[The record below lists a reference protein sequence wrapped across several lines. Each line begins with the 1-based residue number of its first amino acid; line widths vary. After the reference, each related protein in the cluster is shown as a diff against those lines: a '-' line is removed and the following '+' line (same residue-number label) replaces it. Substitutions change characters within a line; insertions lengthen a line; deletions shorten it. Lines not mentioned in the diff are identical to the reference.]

1 MQDKIQN
8 QVLFRYVY
16 YLSFTLNLSTT
27 VKILCFLS
35 LLAGSGFSDIVLCFW
50 QVPNNSNTKKYLKSI
65 LQRGISLVGGT
76 AWPLIHS
83 SNTNNRGALAS
94 LSNINW
100 IKYNQ
105 KKSEVKGNVKA
116 EWLAEIS
123 KKEPKRNDLL
133 VFVLYHISRSFDN
146 TKKND
151 TNTRR

>member
-1 MQDKIQN
+1 M
-8 QVLFRYVY
+8 
-16 YLSFTLNLSTT
+16 
-27 VKILCFLS
+27 
-35 LLAGSGFSDIVLCFW
+35 
-50 QVPNNSNTKKYLKSI
+50 
-65 LQRGISLVGGT
+65 QRGISLVGGT
-76 AWPLIHS
+76 AGPLIHS

-94 LSNINW
+94 LSNING

-116 EWLAEIS
+116 EGLAEIS